1 MDKSKIKQFRLFKQ
15 NLPTHEPDPR
25 YWYNT
30 INTDNFS
37 QFLNHINSSINFHH
51 QDLNWDNTPTLEV
64 VYDRLAFGSQCHLW
78 MYEEKCLGWHWT
90 NPNCVTLD
98 WKSHYQD
105 INDNEIYI
113 GGALVSRE
121 YKPDRGNSAWMFYR
135 QGFEYSFDYTNTDTM
150 YLYSDDWNRAS
161 AMLCYKSGFTSFN
174 FIK

>member
-121 YKPDRGNSAWMFYR
+121 YKPDRVLLTN
-135 QGFEYSFDYTNTDTM
+135 GFNGLFLINCQSSW
-150 YLYSDDWNRAS
+150 LIPNRNKFGSNEGEDCIAIIS
-161 AMLCYKSGFTSFN
+161 PV
-174 FIK
+174 

>member
-1 MDKSKIKQFRLFKQ
+1 MNKSKIKQFRLFKQ

-90 NPNCVTLD
+90 NPNSELSLANSLQLQTRNY
-98 WKSHYQD
+98 W
-105 INDNEIYI
+105 INRCNFNPIS
-113 GGALVSRE
+113 G
-121 YKPDRGNSAWMFYR
+121 K
-135 QGFEYSFDYTNTDTM
+135 
-150 YLYSDDWNRAS
+150 YL
-161 AMLCYKSGFTSFN
+161 
-174 FIK
+174 